1 MQLGDLTMSG
11 GSYADDLRTAFESIP
26 DARDL
31 FNTRILV
38 TGATGMIC
46 SSIVDVLLFM
56 NRELGANITVYVAGR
71 SAQDAADR
79 FRSLSTDDDELVF
92 VPYDATSGEAVA
104 LDTDLD
110 YIIHGASNANPAMY
124 MQLPVETMLA
134 NIVGLSAMFNLGR
147 ATSVR
152 RLLYI
157 SSSEVYGQKEGTH
170 PFAENDFGY
179 LDILNQR
186 AGYPSSKRAG
196 ESLCVAYGMEY
207 GIDSV
212 IVRPGHIYGPSIRPS
227 DNRVTAEVTRRAV
240 AGEDVVL
247 KSKGSQLRSHCYS
260 LDCASAILTVL
271 LRGEPANAYNI
282 SNPHSISSIR
292 DMAEAIAKAGG
303 VNVRYDIPES
313 AGAVVHNLMENS
325 SLSSDKLE
333 ALGWMPAFDL
343 ERGAERM
350 MAVLKDPDGP
360 FSV

>member
-1 MQLGDLTMSG
+1 MPLGDPTVSS
-11 GSYADDLRTAFESIP
+11 GSYGDDLRTAWAGIP
-26 DARDL
+26 DASEL
-31 FNTRILV
+31 HNTRILV

-46 SSIVDVLLFM
+46 SSIVDLLLFM
-56 NRELGANITVYVAGR
+56 NRDQGANITIYVAGR
-71 SAQDAADR
+71 SEQDAVDR
-79 FRSLSTDDDELVF
+79 FRTLSTDDDELIF
-92 VPYDATSGEAVA
+92 VPYDATSSEQVA
-104 LDTDLD
+104 LASDLD
-110 YIIHGASNANPAMY
+110 FIIHGASNANPAMY

-157 SSSEVYGQKEGTH
+157 SSSEVYGQKEGAH

-212 IVRPGHIYGPSIRPS
+212 IVRPGHIYGPSIRSS

-240 AGEDVVL
+240 AGEDVIL
-247 KSKGSQLRSHCYS
+247 KSRGNQLRSHCYS

-271 LRGEPANAYNI
+271 LRGERANAYNI
-282 SNPHSISSIR
+282 SNPHSISTIR
-292 DMAEAIAKAGG
+292 DMAEAVAKAGG
-303 VNVRYDIPES
+303 VSVRYDIP
-313 AGAVVHNLMENS
+313 AGAESGVHNLMENS
-325 SLSSDKLE
+325 SLASDKLE
-333 ALGWMPAFDL
+333 ALGWRPAFDL
-343 ERGAERM
+343 EHGAERM
-350 MAVLKDPDGP
+350 IAVLKEPDGP
-360 FSV
+360 FSI